1 MSARNLNSP
10 EQLWELF
17 QQYKKQLPIIE
28 VPVTH
33 VKLGVTYLPI
43 PSPMTMEGFKCYCW
57 DVNIGDIKRYIDNS
71 EGNFEDYVPIIAR
84 IKQEI
89 FNHNLSR
96 AAAGMYKENLIARQL
111 GLAEKNQTSVNIEQ
125 PLFNDVPK
133 NDSDKQDSK
142 S

>member
-142 S
+142 P

>member
-1 MSARNLNSP
+1 MLPRNLDSP
-10 EQLWELF
+10 EQLLKLF
-17 QQYKKQLPIIE
+17 IDYKEQLPIIQ

-33 VKLGVTYLPI
+33 VKLGVTHLPI
-43 PSPMTMEGFKCYCW
+43 PAPMTMEGFKCYLW
-57 DVNIGDIKRYIDNS
+57 DIGIGDVKRYIDNS
-71 EGNFEDYVPIIAR
+71 EGKFNDYVPIITR

-111 GLAEKNQTSVNIEQ
+111 GLADKNQTNISVEQ

-133 NDSDKQDSK
+133 NNSDKQDPS